1 MAKKKK
7 ETIESL
13 GTADKLTVQKS
24 KPLFA
29 LWKSELTLA
38 EFKILD
44 TYLGR
49 INSHDDEHR
58 TVKFEKGELEELL
71 GLKQLK
77 PQVLDDRLK
86 HLMTSVRIPDE
97 NSKKGFT
104 RISLFEK
111 AYAEQDEYGV
121 WEAELT
127 CTESAKKFIFNVEEI
142 NYLRYKLKNIIN
154 IKSRYTYIMFLY
166 LWENKYR
173 GTWEI
178 SLDKLKAM
186 LNCEN
191 EETYKQFKRFNDL
204 ILKKIHKEINEV
216 TDIQYD
222 YETVKRGR
230 SVVAVRFIYKSK
242 ILDEVDENQMTIEQW
257 QAEASK
263 EKELWQTPLEDF
275 KFTQEQYDELF
286 SVLVTIP
293 DFKLPQ
299 NSACY
304 GSIDRMRYHYIDQKA
319 KEIARRDKQKP
330 IRSKFSYLLK
340 LMKQDANR
348 MSENK
353 QTKSTNRFCQF
364 EQHTYSKEDMDA
376 IEKAMLMN
384 SERCLQK

>member
-1 MAKKKK
+1 MAKKKI
-7 ETIESL
+7 EPIESL
-13 GTADKLTVQKS
+13 CNTDKLTVQKS

-29 LWKSELTLA
+29 LWQSELTLA

-71 GLKQLK
+71 GVKQLK

-86 HLMTSVRIPDE
+86 HLMTTVRIPDK
-97 NSKKGFT
+97 NSKRGFT

-111 AYAEQDEYGV
+111 AHAEQDDYGV

-127 CTESAKKFIFNVEEI
+127 CTETAKKYIFNVEEI

-173 GTWEI
+173 GTWEVP
-178 SLDKLKAM
+178 LDKLKSL

-191 EETYKQFKRFNDL
+191 EEYCSQFKVFNDRV
-204 ILKKIHKEINEV
+204 LKRVHKEMHEA
-216 TDIQYD
+216 TDIRYD

-242 ILDEVDENQMTIEQW
+242 ILDEVDENQMTLEQW
-257 QAEASK
+257 QAEM
-263 EKELWQTPLEDF
+263 EKEAELWHSAVENF
-275 KFTQEQYDELF
+275 NFTAEQLAELGE
-286 SVLVTIP
+286 VLVCVP
-293 DFKLPQ
+293 ERKLPQ
-299 NSACY
+299 SNACLDE
-304 GSIDRMRYHYIDQKA
+304 IDLRRYHYMQIKVA
-319 KEIARRDKQKP
+319 EINRRQNIKNP
-330 IRSKFSYLLK
+330 FSYLLK
-340 LMKQDANR
+340 MLKQDAG
-348 MSENK
+348 
-353 QTKSTNRFCQF
+353 
-364 EQHTYSKEDMDA
+364 
-376 IEKAMLMN
+376 IE
-384 SERCLQK
+384 